1 MLTPPE
7 AEVLALASELGKVSL
22 TLRNQEDNEVDLERG
37 FTNIK
42 TLLEGD
48 RVRVL
53 QKKRF
58 ALIKMIRNA
67 SPEAARKNQP

>member
-1 MLTPPE
+1 
-7 AEVLALASELGKVSL
+7 
-22 TLRNQEDNEVDLERG
+22 
-37 FTNIK
+37 
-42 TLLEGD
+42 
-48 RVRVL
+48 VRVL